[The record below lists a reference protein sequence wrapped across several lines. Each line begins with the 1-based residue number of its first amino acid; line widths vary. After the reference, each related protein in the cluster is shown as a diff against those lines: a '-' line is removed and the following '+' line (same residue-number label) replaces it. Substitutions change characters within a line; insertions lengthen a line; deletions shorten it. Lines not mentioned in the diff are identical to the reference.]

1 MSDEDRVFK
10 LWICDA
16 SVNKPLNGD
25 GSVPEKYLKQKR
37 CKIVWKVMPL
47 IVCSVLGLKFE
58 VLCCELSLISVNVSG
73 NSMILTQ

>member
-25 GSVPEKYLKQKR
+25 GSVPEKYLKQKT
-37 CKIVWKVMPL
+37 VQD
-47 IVCSVLGLKFE
+47 
-58 VLCCELSLISVNVSG
+58 SL
-73 NSMILTQ
+73 